1 MVKTSKT
8 LNIVRTT
15 SDGLKKLAAIL
26 FISVVLFNLYG
37 YQIVIDFFQDKQDT
51 QLQSSIDNDQY
62 NVQDLVYIKLP
73 VNLPYY
79 SNSPNYEKVNGSV
92 TVKGVEYKYV
102 KRRIYNDSIELACVL
117 NTGKQQFQ
125 SARDEFMKL
134 SNDWLNTHPTKKS
147 TTNIKLVSLAFCNK
161 INSITISTLAIMP
174 VRSFSIE
181 SNLPALHYL
190 DILEQPPDGRLA

>member
-1 MVKTSKT
+1 MVKRPKI
-8 LNIVRTT
+8 LNIVSTT
-15 SDGLKKLAAIL
+15 TDGLKRLAAIL

-37 YQIVIDFFQDKQDT
+37 YQFVIDFFQDKQEV

-62 NVQDLVYIKLP
+62 NEQDLVYIKLP

-79 SNSPNYEKVNGSV
+79 SNSANYEKITGSV

-117 NTGKQQFQ
+117 NTGKQEFQ

-147 TTNIKLVSLAFCNK
+147 TTNIKLVTLDFCNK
-161 INSITISTLAIMP
+161 INSFTISSLAIMP
-174 VRSFSIE
+174 ARSYLINT
-181 SNLPALHYL
+181 NLPPLQYL
-190 DILEQPPDGRLA
+190 GILEQPPDGRLA